1 MVLEETDEIHQVG
14 RPEAKASEEAGAIYR
29 GRPRT
34 TVQVRLGPDEIWE
47 GPVGTTLEAFLR
59 VARPDEADPAVAA
72 LVDGELRELTW
83 PVTRDVEVR
92 PVLLSDRDGMRVY
105 QRSLTFLL
113 VVAARDLFPEATVT
127 VDHSVALGGF
137 FCQVEGRP
145 PFTKEE
151 LILLERRMWELVE
164 ADLPIVRQEL
174 PLRDALE
181 IYRQQGFED
190 KVRLLPYRPKAY
202 LTLYRLGE
210 TYDYFYG
217 YMVPSTGYLRWFGLQ
232 ERPPGF
238 ILRFPLRQRPLAL
251 PPYREHAKLTSVFL
265 EHRAWMEALEVE
277 YIASLNEAVETG
289 RIREVVLVAE
299 ALHEQRVADL
309 AREIARQRER
319 LSLVLVAGPSS
330 AGKTTFTK
338 RLAIQLLTHGIR
350 VLPIEMDD
358 YFVDREETP
367 RDEHGQYDFEALEAL
382 DRELLLEQVQAL
394 LAGKEVTLPRY
405 DFAAGKRRQGRTVS
419 IRPGQLIL
427 LEGIHGLNPDLL
439 PGFPRERVFRLYV
452 SALTQLKVDHHNR
465 ISTTDTRLLR
475 RLVRDAK
482 FRGYSAQ
489 QTLER
494 WESVRRGEVRNIFPY
509 QEEADA
515 MFNSA
520 LAYELAV
527 LKPLAEPLLRQVEPG
542 TPEYVEAKRLLSFLE
557 WVLPCDGDLVPDNSI
572 LREFIGGS
580 ILQNLSL
587 PD

>member
-1 MVLEETDEIHQVG
+1 MREGTEGVCRAG
-14 RPEAKASEEAGAIYR
+14 AEAGSPGEGTATIR
-29 GRPRT
+29 PGRPRA
-34 TVQVRLGPDEIWE
+34 TVQVRLGPEDIWE

-59 VARPDEADPAVAA
+59 VARPDEDDPVVAA
-72 LVDGELRELTW
+72 VVDGELRELTW
-83 PVTRDVEVR
+83 PVTRDADVR
-92 PVLLSDRDGMRVY
+92 PVTLSERDGMRVY

-127 VDHSVALGGF
+127 VTHSVALGGF
-137 FCQVEGRP
+137 FCQVEGRA
-145 PFTKEE
+145 PFTREE
-151 LILLERRMWELVE
+151 LVRLEQRMWELVE
-164 ADLPIVRQEL
+164 ADLPIVRQEV

-181 IYRQQGFED
+181 IYRRQGFAD

-202 LTLYRLGE
+202 LTLYRLGA

-238 ILRFPLRQRPLAL
+238 ILRFPLRQKPLAL

-265 EHRAWMEALEVE
+265 EHRTWMEALEVE
-277 YIASLNEAVETG
+277 YIAALNEAVQTG

-309 AREIARQRER
+309 ARQIAMQRER
-319 LSLVLVAGPSS
+319 ICLVLVAGPSA

-338 RLAIQLLTHGIR
+338 RLAVQLLTHGIR
-350 VLPIEMDD
+350 VLPVEMDN
-358 YFVDREETP
+358 YFVDREKTP
-367 RDEHGQYDFEALEAL
+367 RDAQGEYDFEALEAL
-382 DRELLLEQVQAL
+382 DRELLLEHLEAL

-405 DFAAGKRRQGRTVS
+405 DFAAGRRRAGPTVS
-419 IRPGQLIL
+419 IAPGQLIL

-439 PGFPRERVFRLYV
+439 PGFPQERVFRLYV

-475 RLVRDAK
+475 RLVRDAQS
-482 FRGYSAQ
+482 RGYSAQ
-489 QTLER
+489 ETLER
-494 WESVRRGEVRNIFPY
+494 WESVRRGEARNIFPY

-520 LAYELAV
+520 LAYELAA

-557 WVLPCDGDLVPDNSI
+557 WVLPCGSDLVPDNSI

-580 ILQNLSL
+580 ILRDLSL
-587 PD
+587 PA